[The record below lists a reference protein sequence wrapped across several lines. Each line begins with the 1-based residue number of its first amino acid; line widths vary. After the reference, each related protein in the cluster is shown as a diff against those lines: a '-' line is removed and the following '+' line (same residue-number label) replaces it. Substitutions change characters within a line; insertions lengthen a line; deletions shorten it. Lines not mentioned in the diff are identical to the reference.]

1 MGVKMEGQG
10 SEAKQRQSPDRSV
23 QSTESRRVT
32 AAVERIHWDLDVL
45 LVDPSMRKE
54 TLLGIGRREELAMEA
69 RGLDMSVDA
78 SG

>member
-10 SEAKQRQSPDRSV
+10 LEAKQRQSPDRSV
-23 QSTESRRVT
+23 PSTESRRVT

-45 LVDPSMRKE
+45 LVDPSMMKE